1 VIVVVTGASA
11 GVGRATALEFSA
23 CAAPRLRHL
32 EWFHDHVR
40 IEHMLFDGA
49 PEPHDGEISPDFS
62 SPGFGLAFKNRDA
75 GRFRIG

>member
-1 VIVVVTGASA
+1 V
-11 GVGRATALEFSA
+11 A

-49 PEPHDGEISPDFS
+49 PHPKNGQIAPD
-62 SPGFGLAFKNRDA
+62 PTHAGNGLTFKRADA
-75 GRFRIG
+75 ADYAVSGAA